1 MRARSFASCSALSAE
16 SSWAAAPAT
25 AASSRPAIIA
35 ARAIPPVSPRF
46 PTPAFSTMEQLLQF
60 AAQHPVLISAL
71 GAVGVLLILNEMSGV
86 VTGEKR
92 LGPLEAVRLINDRNA
107 LVLDVR
113 PPGDFKKGH
122 ILNAV
127 NVPQAKLA
135 ERLNELGKDTARPIV
150 VYCAL
155 GGVAAQATHQLRK
168 AGYAEVYPLKGG
180 LNGWLAASL
189 PVTTR

>member
-1 MRARSFASCSALSAE
+1 MD
-16 SSWAAAPAT
+16 
-25 AASSRPAIIA
+25 
-35 ARAIPPVSPRF
+35 
-46 PTPAFSTMEQLLQF
+46 QLIYFLG
-60 AAQHPVLISAL
+60 QHPVLASAL
-71 GAVGVLLILNEMSGV
+71 GAIVVALILNEMSHV

-92 LGPLEAVRLINDRNA
+92 LSPLEAVRLINDRQA

-113 PPGDFKKGH
+113 PAADFKKGH

-127 NVPQAKLA
+127 NLPPAKVA
-135 ERLNELGKDTARPIV
+135 ERAQEIARDTARPIV

-155 GGVAAQATHQLRK
+155 GGAAAQAAHELKK
-168 AGYAEVYPLKGG
+168 AGYREVYPIRGG